1 VTNGKH
7 HLKCCRSAKMD
18 IRIDVNYLVIL
29 VPEAAR
35 VEGVQFLNHLFISD

>member
-1 VTNGKH
+1 
-7 HLKCCRSAKMD
+7 MD

-35 VEGVQFLNHLFISD
+35 VEGVLFLKSFIF